1 MGYDPNRS
9 PSVVDNLSLG
19 IRSMGVEDE
28 TALSQQGSTYRNGN
42 HASAGVPSTLPHV
55 QTTPLQPRGP
65 YTTFAI
71 PDYGPYYPGTPT
83 GQRSSC
89 DPEFWLTS
97 FRSCHVHPVT
107 GHPKCHAS
115 NGVPCGRPTFAAILK
130 HTHIAVASWHVL

>member
-42 HASAGVPSTLPHV
+42 HASAGVPNTLPHV

-65 YTTFAI
+65 YTTF
-71 PDYGPYYPGTPT
+71 PVPEYGAYYPGTPT
-83 GQRSSC
+83 GQSSSC
-89 DPEFWLTS
+89 CDTGILVDLFSEHAMYTPS
-97 FRSCHVHPVT
+97 PVT
-107 GHPKCHAS
+107 PSAMPAS
-115 NGVPCGRPTFAAILK
+115 VYP
-130 HTHIAVASWHVL
+130 AVGLFLLLF